1 MVACVD
7 GVIEIECLI
16 AELLTKLQSLGN
28 GESQSELCF
37 LSLLFAIELSPL
49 GLVAWGWSRTLLRR
63 GCHTAMVPPP
73 DGDQPRLGRIW
84 RSLFTRSSI
93 GGWVE
98 KRPAMPLLEK
108 GLTM

>member
-1 MVACVD
+1 MR
-7 GVIEIECLI
+7 LI
-16 AELLTKLQSLGN
+16 NEV
-28 GESQSELCF
+28 
-37 LSLLFAIELSPL
+37 LFPE
-49 GLVAWGWSRTLLRR
+49 GLVVTEADAVSGGEVSACRFSALSSATQPRCLVLGGGAFWAWQPHPNGT
-63 GCHTAMVPPP
+63 PP
-73 DGDQPRLGRIW
+73 DGAQPRLGRIW